1 MADATEEDR
10 PMRAEENT
18 PMRTEED
25 TPMRTEEDTPMRTED
40 TPMRTEEDTLMRTED
55 DSESGSDSGSGGE
68 EEEEQI
74 EWLATSRAKRSTAGN
89 RLNALLQQE
98 DPDDE
103 VQLLFE
109 EQEDDTPFQ
118 DEEANQSDVEM
129 DSSSDEE
136 DQGPAAGADDLEG
149 EKEIQ
154 RQAKAERQAKRRKL
168 NDGIPKVK
176 RRVRIDPTL
185 NEPAPRPKKKSERAS
200 WIPTA
205 EDAPTRASARGTTQ
219 MSKQQLHQQMVER
232 EIKRLKQLA
241 NMKKAEAAKEAAK
254 KPALTQEDRLREAAR
269 VEKSNSKSLSRWEQT
284 EKDRE
289 EEQRARLAA
298 LQNRKLEGPV
308 ITWWSGMA
316 EYVGGK
322 LKKVGQM
329 LTITEK
335 EKVGRKRKAAEM
347 EADAAKAG
355 DDSKEKADS
364 QGPKT
369 EDIVMRDS
377 QPKQDTP
384 DGKPHSTD
392 ATPSAGSPALKEPEK
407 PPSVS
412 PPVEAPVPPPEPPR
426 PSPILAPPMGSPF
439 SVPDQPPASSVLAPP
454 PINRPPVFTP
464 PPPHPNSTPLRPPFP
479 PPPPALDGSAPL
491 PGFGYN
497 FMANYPPNLPTS
509 QIPFNIPPPPPPQ
522 PEVPAGP
529 PPIEHSNLNYLILS
543 NFNEDSIKEK
553 DVQTQILF
561 NRTFPKLKST
571 SLYPPFPS
579 LSPFPIPSIFNLTNR
594 RTSQILRTLRHNR
607 LRSQIPRPRHRP
619 RLL

>member
-1 MADATEEDR
+1 MADATEEGTS
-10 PMRAEENT
+10 MRA
-18 PMRTEED
+18 EED
-25 TPMRTEEDTPMRTED
+25 TPMRTDEDTPMRTED
-40 TPMRTEEDTLMRTED
+40 
-55 DSESGSDSGSGGE
+55 DSESDSDSGSGSD
-68 EEEEQI
+68 EEEEQV

-136 DQGPAAGADDLEG
+136 DQGPAAGADDFDG

-219 MSKQQLHQQMVER
+219 ESKQQLHQQMVER

-241 NMKKAEAAKEAAK
+241 NMKAAEAAKEAAK
-254 KPALTQEDRLREAAR
+254 KPALTQEDRLKEAAR

-284 EKDRE
+284 EQARE
-289 EEQRARLAA
+289 EEQRAKLAA

-322 LKKVGQM
+322 LKKVGQV

-347 EADAAKAG
+347 EADSA
-355 DDSKEKADS
+355 KEKEGS

-377 QPKQDTP
+377 RPKQDTP
-384 DGKPHSTD
+384 DGKASD
-392 ATPSAGSPALKEPEK
+392 ATPSAGSPAPKEPEK

-412 PPVEAPVPPPEPPR
+412 PPVEAPAPPEPSR
-426 PSPILAPPMGSPF
+426 PMLAPPMGSQF

-464 PPPHPNSTPLRPPFP
+464 PAHTNSHPLHHAFHQAA
-479 PPPPALDGSAPL
+479 PPALDGSAPL

-497 FMANYPPNLPTS
+497 FMTNYPPNLPTS
-509 QIPFNIPPPPPPQ
+509 QIPFNVPPLPPQ
-522 PEVPAGP
+522 PEIPPGP
-529 PPIEHSNLNYLILS
+529 PVIEHSNLNYLILS
-543 NFNEDSIKEK
+543 NFDEDKLK
-553 DVQTQILF
+553 DRDVQTQVLF

-571 SLYPPFPS
+571 SFFP
-579 LSPFPIPSIFNLTNR
+579 LSYSY
-594 RTSQILRTLRHNR
+594 
-607 LRSQIPRPRHRP
+607 
-619 RLL
+619 